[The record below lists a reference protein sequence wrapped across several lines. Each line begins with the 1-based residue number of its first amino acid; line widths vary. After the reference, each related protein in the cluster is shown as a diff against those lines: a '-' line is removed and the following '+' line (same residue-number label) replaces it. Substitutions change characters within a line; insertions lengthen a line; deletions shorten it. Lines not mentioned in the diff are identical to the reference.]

1 MNGSFD
7 FSDENYAVCE
17 TDGFRCV
24 GKEINIEERA
34 AYGKPCMPSYGKD
47 VISLVS
53 MDGTI
58 NEGSLHDTCILSRL
72 SVPVLPS

>member
-1 MNGSFD
+1 MEAIG
-7 FSDENYAVCE
+7 
-17 TDGFRCV
+17 G
-24 GKEINIEERA
+24 
-34 AYGKPCMPSYGKD
+34 CMPSYGKD

-72 SVPVLPS
+72 SVPVLPPK